1 MKQKF
6 QEHPLF
12 LFFFKAWQ
20 SNSHKYNNDKIN
32 WRSTHLLE
40 IMNKLQMKQ
49 INKGLNLF
57 LGVAKLEWMKRWSRD
72 IYQDINLP
80 LSSMK
85 CDKTK
90 QNKTK
95 RV

>member
-1 MKQKF
+1 
-6 QEHPLF
+6 
-12 LFFFKAWQ
+12 
-20 SNSHKYNNDKIN
+20 
-32 WRSTHLLE
+32 
-40 IMNKLQMKQ
+40 MKQ

-90 QNKTK
+90 QNKESVIDCK
-95 RV
+95 Y